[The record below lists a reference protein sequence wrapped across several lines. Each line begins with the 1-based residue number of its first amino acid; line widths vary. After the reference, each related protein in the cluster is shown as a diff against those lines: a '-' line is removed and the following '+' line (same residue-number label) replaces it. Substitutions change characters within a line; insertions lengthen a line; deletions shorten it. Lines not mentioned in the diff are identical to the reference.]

1 MLSDMHADDGMT
13 GKRKNP
19 EESISLK
26 IIGRI
31 LEVFA
36 LALLIINF
44 FFWSMEEKDLRIIG
58 VVLIIANILFFSG
71 LILSHLPQELR
82 RGKKGNAKKKIEAHA
97 CMRNLNEKRNR

>member
-1 MLSDMHADDGMT
+1 MT

-19 EESISLK
+19 EDSRSWKL
-26 IIGRI
+26 IGRM

-44 FFWSMEEKDLRIIG
+44 ILWNMEDKDLRIIG
-58 VVLIIANILFFSG
+58 VILVIANILFFTG

-82 RGKKGNAKKKIEAHA
+82 KV
-97 CMRNLNEKRNR
+97 NLSLLHVF